1 MKTQIPS
8 IEIAPMMQT
17 RRTFIMSL
25 GMGTTAVLA
34 AQSMA
39 DERPTLPLTK
49 LKEDE
54 RTARI
59 MGYKEDATKVNVKK
73 HPKYK
78 PGQQCEN
85 CFLYNG
91 KAGDKQGR
99 CTAMYR
105 IVVPTGWCKVHRA
118 RTP

>member
-1 MKTQIPS
+1 
-8 IEIAPMMQT
+8 
-17 RRTFIMSL
+17 MSL

-34 AQSMA
+34 AQAMA
-39 DERPTLPLTK
+39 DEPPALPLTK

-59 MGYKEDATKVNVKK
+59 MGYKEDATKVNAKK
-73 HPKYK
+73 YPKYK
-78 PGQQCEN
+78 SGQQCGN

-91 KAGDKQGR
+91 KVGDKQGR